1 MKSNRIFLWLLLAVL
16 FFLVFQSFEKSSQE
30 QSIELTY
37 SEFRKSVRAGHVK
50 SIEVGPEKLKGQF
63 FSKKEN
69 ETVAL
74 DHEKKTFTSHWLGE
88 ADELIQ
94 FLEENA
100 VENIQLQPLNKQDF
114 LRNILLWSIP
124 FILGFVLLMFFFR
137 QVQAG
142 NGKAMS
148 FGKSKI
154 KIADPKKNKMTF
166 ADVAGVEEAKEELEE
181 IIDFLK
187 APKKYTRLGAKIPKG
202 VMLVGAPGTGKT
214 LLAKAVAGE
223 ANVPF
228 LTISGSDF
236 VEMFVGVGASRVR
249 DLFEQAKKSAPCIV
263 FVDEIDAVGRKRGAG
278 LGGGHDEREQTLNQL
293 LVEMDGFE
301 DNNGIIMMA
310 ATNRPDVLDPALL
323 RPGRFDRQVIV
334 SRPDLRGREG
344 IFKVHTKTTP
354 LHDDVELSVL
364 ARATSGFTGADIH
377 NLVNEAALMAARLG
391 LKTIDMHCFEEAK
404 DKVILG
410 KERKTTVMN
419 EHDRKLTSYH
429 EAGHALLAKLLPDTD
444 PVHKVTII
452 PRGMALGVT
461 HQMPTED
468 RYTLSQ
474 DQAESSIAILMG
486 GRLAEEIVFK
496 VKCNGASNDIEKA
509 TELARRMVCEWGMSS
524 SLGPIAFG
532 HNEQEI
538 FLAKEVA
545 HQSNYSEKTAQLVD
559 AEIKKIIDRNYK
571 RGKDL
576 LQKNRKTL
584 DKIAKVL
591 LERETLS
598 GEDLDVLIAGGD
610 ISTT

>member
-1 MKSNRIFLWLLLAVL
+1 MKSNRVFLWLLLAVL
-16 FFLVFQSFEKSSQE
+16 FFLVFQSFENFSQE
-30 QSIELTY
+30 KPLELSY
-37 SEFRKSVRAGHVK
+37 SDFRKSVRAGHVK
-50 SIEVGPEKLKGQF
+50 SIEVGQERLKGQF

-69 ETVAL
+69 ESISSEI
-74 DHEKKTFTSHWLGE
+74 DEKIFTSNWFGE
-88 ADELIQ
+88 ADELVQ

-100 VENIQLQPLNKQDF
+100 VEDIKLESFSRQGF
-114 LRNILLWSIP
+114 LRNILLWTVP
-124 FILGFVLLMFFFR
+124 FIFGFILLLFLLR
-137 QVQAG
+137 QVQSG

-154 KIADPKKNKMTF
+154 RIADPKKTRVTF

-181 IIDFLK
+181 VIDFLK
-187 APKKYTRLGAKIPKG
+187 SPKKYTVLGAKIPKG

-223 ANVPF
+223 AHVPF

-310 ATNRPDVLDPALL
+310 ATNRPDVLDSALL

-334 SRPDLRGREG
+334 SRPDLKGREG
-344 IFKVHTKTTP
+344 ILRVHTKNTP
-354 LHDDVELSVL
+354 LNEDVDLNTL

-377 NLVNEAALMAARLG
+377 NLVNEAALMAAKQG
-391 LKTIDMHCFEEAK
+391 LKTITMDCFEEAK

-410 KERKTTVMN
+410 KERKTTIMN
-419 EHDRKLTSYH
+419 EHDKKLTSYH
-429 EAGHALLAKLLPDTD
+429 EAGHALVAKLLPDTD

-474 DQAESSIAILMG
+474 NQAESSIAILMG

-496 VKCNGASNDIEKA
+496 MKCNGASNDIEKA

-524 SLGPIAFG
+524 ILGPIAFG
-532 HNEQEI
+532 QNDQEI
-538 FLAKEVA
+538 FLAKEVG
-545 HQSNYSEKTAQLVD
+545 HQSNYSEKTAQQVD

-571 RGKDL
+571 KAKDL

-584 DKIAKVL
+584 DKIALTL
-591 LERETLS
+591 LEKETLS
-598 GEDLDVLIAGGD
+598 GKDLDVLMAGQEL
-610 ISTT
+610 SKA